1 MTPHPQCVTPTH
13 HVSTHVPIRIPSKEW
28 KLVLSRKLPNSLRT
42 PYCTTLRMDTQT
54 KEMCGGRNSQSNG
67 WIHKPRKCVEAETV
81 SQTDGYTNVWR
92 QKQSVKRMD
101 TQTKEMCGGRNS
113 QSNGWIHKPRKC
125 VEAETVSQTDGYT
138 NQGNVWRQKQSV
150 KRMDTQTKEMC
161 GGRNSQSN
169 GWIHKPRKCVEA
181 ETVSQTDGYTNQGN
195 VWRQKQSVKRMDTQM
210 CGGRNSQS
218 NGWIHKPRKC
228 VEAETVSQTDG
239 YTNQGNVWRQKQS
252 VKRMDTQTK
261 EMCGG
266 RNSQSNGW
274 IHKPRKYVEAE
285 TVSQTD
291 GYTNV
296 WRQKQS
302 VKRMD
307 TQTKEMCGGRNSQS
321 NGWIHKPRKC
331 VEAETVS
338 QTDGYTNQGNVWRQ
352 KQSVKRM
359 DTQTKEMCGGRNS
372 QSNGWIHKPRKYVE
386 AETVS
391 QTDGYTNQGPLA
403 ARACRG

>member
-1 MTPHPQCVTPTH
+1 
-13 HVSTHVPIRIPSKEW
+13 
-28 KLVLSRKLPNSLRT
+28 
-42 PYCTTLRMDTQT
+42 
-54 KEMCGGRNSQSNG
+54 
-67 WIHKPRKCVEAETV
+67 
-81 SQTDGYTNVWR
+81 
-92 QKQSVKRMD
+92 MD

-150 KRMDTQTKEMC
+150 KWMDTQMC

-239 YTNQGNVWRQKQS
+239 YTNQGNMWRQKQS

-261 EMCGG
+261 YPSLHVHAEGKQHREGG
-266 RNSQSNGW
+266 CACKLNPRHSLRECSTNWATRATQLVGFKIYNT
-274 IHKPRKYVEAE
+274 IHN
-285 TVSQTD
+285 T
-291 GYTNV
+291 
-296 WRQKQS
+296 
-302 VKRMD
+302 
-307 TQTKEMCGGRNSQS
+307 GG
-321 NGWIHKPRKC
+321 K
-331 VEAETVS
+331 
-338 QTDGYTNQGNVWRQ
+338 
-352 KQSVKRM
+352 
-359 DTQTKEMCGGRNS
+359 
-372 QSNGWIHKPRKYVE
+372 
-386 AETVS
+386 
-391 QTDGYTNQGPLA
+391 
-403 ARACRG
+403 